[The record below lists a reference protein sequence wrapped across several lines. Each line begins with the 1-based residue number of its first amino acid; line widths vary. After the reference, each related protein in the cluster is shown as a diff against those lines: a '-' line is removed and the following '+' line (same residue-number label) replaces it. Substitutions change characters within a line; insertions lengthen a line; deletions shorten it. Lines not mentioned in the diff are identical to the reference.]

1 MTTVKIVVTG
11 PESSG
16 KTTLAKQLAATLEVP
31 WVPEY
36 ARMYL
41 ENLNRP
47 YERQDLKIIA
57 EGQQALEAGVL
68 ELKPPLIICD
78 TDLLTIKIWSEVK
91 YGAVDQAI
99 HTDWLGDRVTGY
111 LLCSPDIP
119 WEEDPQREAPEDR
132 VALFALYQQ
141 ALTNAGKPFEV
152 ISGTGNRSRL
162 IQGLEVIAQWLDA
175 DSVTS

>member
-41 ENLNRP
+41 ENINRP
-47 YERQDLKIIA
+47 YTREDLKVIA
-57 EGQQALEAGVL
+57 EGQQALESGVL
-68 ELKPPLIICD
+68 EQHPPLIICD

-91 YGAVDQAI
+91 YGSVDQSI

-111 LLCSPDIP
+111 LLCVPDIP
-119 WEEDPQREAPEDR
+119 WEDDPQRENPFDR
-132 VALFALYQQ
+132 DSIFNLYHT
-141 ALTNAGKPFEV
+141 ALTNAGKPFHL
-152 ISGTGNRSRL
+152 IKGTGERDRL
-162 IQGLEVIAQWLDA
+162 IQSLEYIARWLDA
-175 DSVTS
+175 DAVTS